1 MSIVRISAAPDPT
14 RRPCTG
20 RLVPTPLL
28 PSRTATARPSPMRVV
43 ACACLTVVA
52 LGASR
57 EIHAQP
63 ARPHIA
69 AIADSIAAVG
79 DSSRA
84 YALLDSATKADKK
97 DGAAWHRLGLLSWN
111 MAKGKR
117 DGGYISDQRTIRLL
131 LVADSALR
139 LATQMSPDSARY
151 WLDLGKFN
159 LGSSYAATR
168 FAASGQASK
177 ALEAAT
183 KSGDP
188 LLLALAAD
196 DVGMATWRRYEPIAN
211 RALLSDGQQ
220 KIQLSTFNTF
230 SRDKARDFIGTF
242 VNKIQPPTGDA
253 DYRTAFVS
261 FEQAVTSSPSSQL
274 YSRHLYMA
282 YGERGRWNEM
292 VDVAS
297 RRASAYPL
305 DFQAQLAR
313 GLALHRLGNEK
324 GAQMA
329 FDSAFALMD
338 DSESS
343 RMTRFTRILRP
354 RATKETKGTIGDTLS
369 FSKLPAAQQRGLEQ
383 MYWFMNDPLTLTNEN
398 EFRLEFLSRVVWADF
413 RWTVD
418 DRNLRGA
425 DTDRGDI
432 YVRYGPPDLELT
444 VPGSTSNTATNTDG
458 GVTLV
463 WAYNNGQVF
472 FFDLAPG
479 FLTGRFA
486 FVDRDNVEQ
495 MKSNFPVS
503 FANIPSTRMID
514 TIPIRV
520 ARFRA
525 GADSTDAVIASLIP
539 MDSLVR
545 GLDVTSAPVDVDF
558 RIFDQFVRVKG
569 VESEQQSVRPD
580 SIRGPQPRRWVRRLG
595 PGVNVIRVE
604 ALQADSR
611 RAARAMTRINP
622 ESTVGFGMSDI
633 LLGNKPTARDGMAP
647 KRWSD
652 VTVVPSQGTF
662 AQGAAVGM
670 VWEMY
675 DLVAREGSSK
685 YRLAVEV
692 QRADRSAL
700 GRFAARVVDR
710 LGQTVGREQSSRNKI
725 VIGFDRTA
733 AAAATIVEFFSLDL
747 SEQSAGQYRLR
758 VEITDLGNGKKTSRT
773 TEFTIR

>member
-1 MSIVRISAAPDPT
+1 MT
-14 RRPCTG
+14 R
-20 RLVPTPLL
+20 
-28 PSRTATARPSPMRVV
+28 PSRFV
-43 ACACLTVVA
+43 ACASVALTA
-52 LGASR
+52 LGASG
-57 EIHAQP
+57 EILAQP
-63 ARPHIA
+63 SRTNIA
-69 AIADSIAAVG
+69 TVADSIAAVG

-117 DGGYISDQRTIRLL
+117 TGGYISDQRTIRLL

-139 LATQMSPDSARY
+139 LATKVSPDSARY
-151 WLDLGKFN
+151 WLDLGRFN

-168 FAASGQASK
+168 FAASGQVSN

-188 LLLALAAD
+188 TLLALAAD
-196 DVGMATWRRYEPIAN
+196 EVGMATWRRYEPIAN

-230 SRDKARDFIGTF
+230 SRDKARDFVETF

-253 DYRTAFVS
+253 DYRQAFAS
-261 FEQAVTSSPSSQL
+261 FEQAVAAGPSSQL

-282 YGERGRWNEM
+282 YGERGRWSEM
-292 VDVAS
+292 LDVAS

-313 GLALHRLGNEK
+313 GLALHRLANDK
-324 GAQMA
+324 AAQVA

-338 DSESS
+338 ENESR

-354 RATKETKGTIGDTLS
+354 RPTKATKGTIGDTLS

-432 YVRYGPPDLELT
+432 YVRYGPPDMDLT
-444 VPGSTSNTATNTDG
+444 VPGSSGNTATNTDG

-463 WAYNNGQVF
+463 WGYNNGLVF

-486 FVDRDNVEQ
+486 FVDRDNVDQ
-495 MKSNFPVS
+495 MKSDFPVS
-503 FANIPSTRMID
+503 FANVASTRMID

-569 VESEQQSVRPD
+569 VESEQQDVRPD
-580 SIRGPQPRRWVRRLG
+580 STRGPQPRRWVRRLG

-633 LLGNKPTARDGMAP
+633 LLGNKPTARDGVAP

-652 VTVVPSQGTF
+652 VAVVPSQGTYER
-662 AQGAAVGM
+662 GAAVGM

-692 QRADRSAL
+692 QRADRSTL
-700 GRFAARVVDR
+700 GSFAARVVDR
-710 LGQTVGREQSSRNKI
+710 LGQTVGREQTSRDKI

-747 SEQSAGQYRLR
+747 SEQSSGRYRLR
-758 VEITDLGNGKKTSRT
+758 VEITDLGNGKKTSRS

>member
-1 MSIVRISAAPDPT
+1 MSSLMT
-14 RRPCTG
+14 W
-20 RLVPTPLL
+20 
-28 PSRTATARPSPMRVV
+28 PSRFV
-43 ACACLTVVA
+43 ACVGVTLAA
-52 LGASR
+52 LGAR
-57 EIHAQP
+57 GEILAQP
-63 ARPHIA
+63 SRSPIA

-84 YALLDSATKADKK
+84 YALLDSATKANKK

-117 DGGYISDQRTIRLL
+117 TGGYISDQRTIRLL

-139 LATQMSPDSARY
+139 LATQVSPDSARY
-151 WLDLGKFN
+151 WLDLGRFN

-168 FAASGQASK
+168 FAASGQVSS

-188 LLLALAAD
+188 TLLALAAD
-196 DVGMATWRRYEPIAN
+196 EVGMATWRRYEPIAN

-230 SRDKARDFIGTF
+230 SRDKARDFVETF

-253 DYRTAFVS
+253 DYRQAFAS
-261 FEQAVTSSPSSQL
+261 FEQAVAAGPSSQL

-282 YGERGRWNEM
+282 YGERGRWSEM
-292 VDVAS
+292 LDVAS

-313 GLALHRLGNEK
+313 GLALHRLTNDK
-324 GAQMA
+324 AAQVA

-338 DSESS
+338 ESESR

-354 RATKETKGTIGDTLS
+354 QPTKATKGTIGDTLS

-432 YVRYGPPDLELT
+432 YVRYGPPDMDLT
-444 VPGSTSNTATNTDG
+444 VPGSSGNTATNTDG

-463 WAYNNGQVF
+463 WGYNNGLVF

-486 FVDRDNVEQ
+486 FVDRDNVDQ
-495 MKSNFPVS
+495 MKSDFPVS
-503 FANIPSTRMID
+503 FANVASTRMID

-569 VESEQQSVRPD
+569 VESEQQDVRPD
-580 SIRGPQPRRWVRRLG
+580 STRGPQPRRWVRRLG

-622 ESTVGFGMSDI
+622 ENTVGFGMSDI
-633 LLGNKPTARDGMAP
+633 LLGNKPTARDGVAP

-652 VTVVPSQGTF
+652 IAVVPSQGTYER
-662 AQGAAVGM
+662 GAAVGM

-692 QRADRSAL
+692 QRADRSTL
-700 GRFAARVVDR
+700 GSFAARVVDR
-710 LGQTVGREQSSRNKI
+710 LGQTVGREQTSRNKI
-725 VIGFDRTA
+725 VIGFERTA

-747 SEQSAGQYRLR
+747 SEQSSGQYRLR
-758 VEITDLGNGKKTSRT
+758 VEITDLGNGKKTSRS

>member
-1 MSIVRISAAPDPT
+1 MSSLMT
-14 RRPCTG
+14 W
-20 RLVPTPLL
+20 
-28 PSRTATARPSPMRVV
+28 PSRFV
-43 ACACLTVVA
+43 ACVGVTLAA
-52 LGASR
+52 LGAGG
-57 EIHAQP
+57 EILAQP
-63 ARPHIA
+63 SRSPIA

-84 YALLDSATKADKK
+84 YALLDSATKANKK

-117 DGGYISDQRTIRLL
+117 TGGYISDQRTIRLL

-139 LATQMSPDSARY
+139 LATQVSPDSARY
-151 WLDLGKFN
+151 WLDLGRFN

-168 FAASGQASK
+168 FAASGQVSS

-188 LLLALAAD
+188 TLLALAAD
-196 DVGMATWRRYEPIAN
+196 EVGMATWRRYEPIAN

-230 SRDKARDFIGTF
+230 SRDKARDFVETF

-253 DYRTAFVS
+253 DYRQAFAS
-261 FEQAVTSSPSSQL
+261 FEQAVAAGPSSQL

-282 YGERGRWNEM
+282 YGERGRWSEM
-292 VDVAS
+292 LDVAS

-313 GLALHRLGNEK
+313 GLALHRLTNDK
-324 GAQMA
+324 AAQVA

-338 DSESS
+338 ESESR

-354 RATKETKGTIGDTLS
+354 QPTKATKGTIGDTLS

-432 YVRYGPPDLELT
+432 YVRYGPPDMDLT
-444 VPGSTSNTATNTDG
+444 VPGSSGNTATNTDG

-463 WAYNNGQVF
+463 WGYNNGLVF

-486 FVDRDNVEQ
+486 FVDRDNVDQ
-495 MKSNFPVS
+495 MKSDFPVS
-503 FANIPSTRMID
+503 FANVASTRMID

-569 VESEQQSVRPD
+569 VESEQQDVRPD
-580 SIRGPQPRRWVRRLG
+580 STRGPQPRRWVRRLG

-622 ESTVGFGMSDI
+622 ENTVGFGMSDI
-633 LLGNKPTARDGMAP
+633 LLGNKPTARDGVAP

-652 VTVVPSQGTF
+652 IAVVPSQGTYER
-662 AQGAAVGM
+662 GAAVGM

-692 QRADRSAL
+692 QRADRSTL
-700 GRFAARVVDR
+700 GSFAARVVDR
-710 LGQTVGREQSSRNKI
+710 LGQTVGREQTSRNKI
-725 VIGFDRTA
+725 VIGFERTA

-747 SEQSAGQYRLR
+747 SEQSSGQYRLR
-758 VEITDLGNGKKTSRT
+758 VEITDLGNGKKTSRS